1 MRKAGKGGL
10 VLLAAAL
17 FVACGGAAPEP
28 VTPVEKAP
36 EKVVEA
42 PKPEAGGD
50 AAAAGVDA
58 EKAEQCIA
66 TANAKR
72 AKFSGE
78 PPKVTVRHILV
89 RFKGTKNAD
98 ASITRTRE
106 AACLRT
112 MEARDKLRE
121 GADFDEMV
129 KEYSEEPGA
138 ASRGGSVGAIER
150 TMVVKPFADAAFDL
164 AVNQMSDVVE
174 TEFGFHLIFRSE

>member
-1 MRKAGKGGL
+1 MMKASNGGL
-10 VLLAAAL
+10 ASLLAATL
-17 FVACGGAAPEP
+17 FVACGGGTPEP

-36 EKVVEA
+36 EKVAEA
-42 PKPEAGGD
+42 PKPEASGE
-50 AAAAGVDA
+50 AAAGPDA

-78 PPKVTVRHILV
+78 PPKVTVKHILV
-89 RFKGTKNAD
+89 RYKGTKNAD

-106 AACLRT
+106 AACLRA

-138 ASRGGSVGAIER
+138 ASRGGSVGEIER
-150 TMVVKPFADAAFDL
+150 AQVVKPFADAAFEL
-164 AVNQMSDVVE
+164 SVNQMSDVVE
-174 TEFGFHLIFRSE
+174 TEFGFHLIVRSQ